1 MDVFVIV
8 AVLLFVAIHY
18 WRLNRNTPIT
28 KWPFMGMLP
37 GFLRNVSNFHDYT
50 NSLLKQNGGT
60 FIFEGAWLTNM
71 NIVFTSD
78 PLNVQHITSTSF
90 ENYGKG
96 NEFTEIFEVLGD
108 GIFRSDSHTWKYNR
122 TLLHSIFK
130 QESFKVFLH
139 KTIEKKISSCLLM
152 FLDHAC
158 KKGMQVDLQD
168 VFQRLTFDNI
178 CCVVL
183 GFDPACL
190 SIDLP
195 EISCEKAFT
204 QAENTLFYRHVRP
217 RFFWKLQKWLQ
228 VGEEKKFSENIKII
242 DQWLY
247 SEIKSKRETQGHK
260 QLDLLNTLTF
270 EVGDGQN
277 LIDDK
282 FLRDTAINLL
292 AAGRDTISSAL
303 TWFFWLV
310 ATHPFVE
317 AKILEEV
324 RENLSSRED
333 NNWKDLGMEGLSK
346 LIYLHG
352 ALCEALRL
360 YPPIP
365 FEHKSNLK
373 SDVLPSGHVIKS
385 NTMILYSLYSIGR
398 VEEIWGEDCLE
409 FKPERWVSKKGGT
422 IHVPSYK
429 FIAFNAGPRSR
440 LGKDIS
446 FIELKMVAIA
456 ILLNYH
462 IQVVEGHPIIP
473 SLSVVLHMKHG
484 LKINVKKRS
493 F

>member
-1 MDVFVIV
+1 MDVFVMGNILL

-78 PLNVQHITSTSF
+78 SMNVQHITSTNF

-108 GIFRSDSHTWKYNR
+108 GIFRSDSHIWKYNR

-139 KTIEKKISSCLLM
+139 KTIEQKISSCLLM

-183 GFDPACL
+183 GFDPVCL

-195 EISCEKAFT
+195 DISCEKAFT

-228 VGEEKKFSENIKII
+228 VGEEKRFTENIKIV

-247 SEIKSKRETQGHK
+247 SEIKSKRETQGQK
-260 QLDLLNTLTF
+260 NIDLLNTLMF

-310 ATHPFVE
+310 A
-317 AKILEEV
+317 
-324 RENLSSRED
+324 
-333 NNWKDLGMEGLSK
+333 
-346 LIYLHG
+346 
-352 ALCEALRL
+352 
-360 YPPIP
+360 
-365 FEHKSNLK
+365 
-373 SDVLPSGHVIKS
+373 S
-385 NTMILYSLYSIGR
+385 NTPF
-398 VEEIWGEDCLE
+398 C
-409 FKPERWVSKKGGT
+409 
-422 IHVPSYK
+422 
-429 FIAFNAGPRSR
+429 
-440 LGKDIS
+440 
-446 FIELKMVAIA
+446 
-456 ILLNYH
+456 
-462 IQVVEGHPIIP
+462 
-473 SLSVVLHMKHG
+473 
-484 LKINVKKRS
+484 
-493 F
+493 